1 MARPVEK
8 MTGCLI
14 NLEEVLDLLFL
25 LLKNTA
31 FLYHSLNCIDRL
43 NEASTFRGMDF
54 HRYMMLLVFILIPV
68 LTYPATRH
76 VPDDYPTIQAAV
88 DAAGDGDTVLIA
100 DGVYSGPGNI
110 DIQWDATIKH
120 LVIMSE
126 NGRDHCTIDCVQE
139 GRGLTLDSGQD
150 ARDVIDGLTII
161 NGGEVEA
168 GGAILIDATS
178 PRIINCSLL
187 DNTCYGDMIL
197 YYGGGAIMVNGNA
210 HPVIQ
215 GNIIRGNFGHQGGG
229 GISFSE
235 GASGLLE
242 NNIIDRNETLSDG
255 GGIALHY
262 NSNPLI
268 INNLIINNFASGSNG
283 GGIYTSTSSP
293 AIINNT
299 IAFNTTSIE
308 YYPGKGG
315 GISIYGNPFPVIRNC
330 IIWNNVSEFDAM
342 NIDFYRNDWLDI
354 SYCNVE
360 NDLGHIFDL
369 KPYTNID
376 SIPGF
381 IDPDNGNFQLA
392 GNSPCINMGTP
403 DTTGLFLPSTD
414 LSGNGRIH
422 EGRIDIGAYENIG
435 ATNTLTSMGGTDFQ
449 LYPNPSSGVLVL
461 ESCEDTG
468 HDDLVVWISNTR
480 GEIVWEEKIDAAKK
494 RILVDI
500 SNQPVGIYLLTITS
514 GQSVLFSQKV
524 VKE

>member
-1 MARPVEK
+1 M
-8 MTGCLI
+8 
-14 NLEEVLDLLFL
+14 
-25 LLKNTA
+25 
-31 FLYHSLNCIDRL
+31 
-43 NEASTFRGMDF
+43 
-54 HRYMMLLVFILIPV
+54 
-68 LTYPATRH
+68 
-76 VPDDYPTIQAAV
+76 
-88 DAAGDGDTVLIA
+88 
-100 DGVYSGPGNI
+100 
-110 DIQWDATIKH
+110 
-120 LVIMSE
+120 
-126 NGRDHCTIDCVQE
+126 
-139 GRGLTLDSGQD
+139 
-150 ARDVIDGLTII
+150 
-161 NGGEVEA
+161 
-168 GGAILIDATS
+168 
-178 PRIINCSLL
+178 
-187 DNTCYGDMIL
+187 
-197 YYGGGAIMVNGNA
+197 
-210 HPVIQ
+210 
-215 GNIIRGNFGHQGGG
+215 
-229 GISFSE
+229 
-235 GASGLLE
+235 
-242 NNIIDRNETLSDG
+242 
-255 GGIALHY
+255 
-262 NSNPLI
+262 
-268 INNLIINNFASGSNG
+268 
-283 GGIYTSTSSP
+283 
-293 AIINNT
+293 
-299 IAFNTTSIE
+299 
-308 YYPGKGG
+308 
-315 GISIYGNPFPVIRNC
+315 
-330 IIWNNVSEFDAM
+330 
-342 NIDFYRNDWLDI
+342 DI

-360 NDLGHIFDL
+360 NDLGHIFDQ